1 MRIISGKLG
10 GRVLKVP
17 SGLPVRPTTDRTK
30 EALFNMLAHRFDF
43 EELRVLDLFCGT
55 GNISLEC
62 ASRGAASIVSIDKDK
77 RCVQA
82 VKQFFKDFSIENAKV
97 LQADVFKFVKNIETE
112 LKDHLPFDLIFLDPP
127 YAIPHQAELV
137 QQLLQKHCLHP
148 QGWLIIEH
156 SSLLS
161 FEGQEKFL
169 FVRKYGSSSLSFF
182 GETEERKE

>member
-17 SGLPVRPTTDRTK
+17 AGLPVRPTTDRTK

-43 EELRVLDLFCGT
+43 EGLTVLDLFCGT

-62 ASRGAASIVSIDKDK
+62 FSRGAENIIAVDKDK

-82 VKQFFKDFSIENAKV
+82 VKQFFKDFEVQKGQVI
-97 LQADVFKFVKNIETE
+97 QADVFTFATKIETT
-112 LKDHLPFDLIFLDPP
+112 LANAIPFDLIFLDPP
-127 YAIPHQAELV
+127 YAIANQVALV
-137 QQLLQKHCLHP
+137 QTLLNKNILAP
-148 QGWLIIEH
+148 EGWLIIEH
-156 SSLLS
+156 NSVFS
-161 FEGQEKFL
+161 FEQEEKFL

-182 GETEERKE
+182 GAEV